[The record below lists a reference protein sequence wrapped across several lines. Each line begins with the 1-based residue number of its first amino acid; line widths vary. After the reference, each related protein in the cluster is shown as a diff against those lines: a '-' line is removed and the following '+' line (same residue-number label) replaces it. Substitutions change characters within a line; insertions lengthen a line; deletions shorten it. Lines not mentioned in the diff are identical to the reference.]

1 MAIAIQLKVYEG
13 GKLKSARLFRAE
25 QIRLG
30 SGTCD
35 LVLEGPG
42 ILPTH
47 AVIDAGASGAVLR
60 ASGSAP
66 IHLNGQPIIAAPLR
80 HGDLISIGDLR
91 VMVELRASAPGQQ
104 PERRPRLRLIEGEE
118 EPHAE
123 IDHLRPPALSVVRE
137 PGQIYEE
144 GRHADGGLHA
154 QVPELAEIE
163 PPETVPLMTGGVAP
177 AQMAAPTVVPLA

>member
-1 MAIAIQLKVYEG
+1 MAIAIHLKVYEG
-13 GKLKSARLFRAE
+13 GKLKSARVFRAE

-35 LVLEGPG
+35 LVLDGPG

-60 ASGSAP
+60 ASGGAP

-80 HGDLISIGDLR
+80 HGDLISMGDLR
-91 VMVELRASAPGQQ
+91 VMVELRATVPGQP

-118 EPHAE
+118 EPHTE
-123 IDHLRPPALSVVRE
+123 VDHLRPPALSVVRE
-137 PGQIYEE
+137 AGQIYQE

-154 QVPELAEIE
+154 QVQELAEVD
-163 PPETVPLMTGGVAP
+163 PPEAVTVATGTAAP
-177 AQMAAPTVVPLA
+177 A

>member
-30 SGTCD
+30 TGNYH
-35 LVLEGPG
+35 LVLEGAG
-42 ILPTH
+42 ALPTH
-47 AVIDAGASGAVLR
+47 AGIDAGATGAVLR

-80 HGDLISIGDLR
+80 HGDLISIGDVR
-91 VMVELRASAPGQQ
+91 VMVELRAAAPGTQ
-104 PERRPRLRLIEGEE
+104 PERRPPPPPIEGEE

-123 IDHLRPPALSVVRE
+123 PEHMRPALSVVRE
-137 PGQIYEE
+137 AAQLYEE
-144 GRHADGGLHA
+144 AR
-154 QVPELAEIE
+154 
-163 PPETVPLMTGGVAP
+163 
-177 AQMAAPTVVPLA
+177 